1 MRTVLAT
8 FGSFIGIFYLPLYY
22 QFTRGSTAMET
33 SVHLLPFILFL
44 VAFNLCNG
52 QFMGKTGYYY
62 PWYIVGAA
70 LELIGGVLMYHVDE
84 HTSDAKIYGYTIILG
99 TGVGCFC
106 QAGFAVAQMK
116 VKPSEIPF
124 CVGFMTVG
132 QMLGIVF
139 GTGISG
145 ALFVN
150 FAQDALRAVFPGA
163 DETQISNAISGLGSD
178 LLQSAGAAK
187 EALAVHGITRAIQLA
202 YVPVIAA
209 GSICLI
215 CSVLMKREKVFV

>member
-1 MRTVLAT
+1 MLAT

-22 QFTRGSTAMET
+22 QFTRGSTAIQT

-44 VAFNLCNG
+44 VAFNLGNG

-84 HTSDAKIYGYTIILG
+84 FTSNAKIYGYTIILG

-116 VKPSEIPF
+116 VKPSEIPY

-150 FAQDALRAVFPGA
+150 LAQDALRTVFPGA
-163 DETQISNAISGLGSD
+163 DETQISNAISGVGSG
-178 LLQSAGAAK
+178 LLQSAGSAEKAM
-187 EALAVHGITRAIQLA
+187 AIHGITRAIQMA